1 LSTITSVEPDTK
13 RSNCLFVGTTTR
25 ETCLYILFPTD
36 SDLYDWREAI
46 YLRSGLSSDIGR
58 PTDFM
63 HSIHVSYDQITGEL
77 KVSVRYPRFFHVS
90 IPGHLLLVRRIRI
103 DSHFSGF
110 PCNDELTILLR
121 VYQGLPDQWKVDP
134 SLVQPIVAK
143 ISMQTGGNNG
153 TSRSGKRRS
162 QPPPS
167 RAANEVA
174 LDLSSAIATAT
185 APKSAPTTPVTKT
198 PVSGKSRSNSRSST
212 QQQAGSV
219 PTSSSPPFA
228 NLSRVPPPS
237 AELLDNGAIG
247 MSSTAPSMLTATSL
261 SSQFSAGTSVESQ
274 NTLVSLAGSPVHGG
288 ALSKGQ
294 SSVGKAPMLSAVQ
307 ELHTPPSLTR

>member
-1 LSTITSVEPDTK
+1 MLH
-13 RSNCLFVGTTTR
+13 LF
-25 ETCLYILFPTD
+25 
-36 SDLYDWREAI
+36 
-46 YLRSGLSSDIGR
+46 SSW
-58 PTDFM
+58 TNA
-63 HSIHVSYDQITGEL
+63 
-77 KVSVRYPRFFHVS
+77 
-90 IPGHLLLVRRIRI
+90 LLLVRRICI

-110 PCNDELTILLR
+110 FVWVTMSERFLLR
-121 VYQGLPDQWKVDP
+121 FYQGLPDQWKVDP

-143 ISMQTGGNNG
+143 ISMQTGTNNG

-167 RAANEVA
+167 RVSGNEVA
-174 LDLSSAIATAT
+174 LDLSSVIATAT
-185 APKSAPTTPVTKT
+185 KSAPTTPVAKT
-198 PVSGKSRSNSRSST
+198 PVSGKSRSNSRSSAQ

-219 PTSSSPPFA
+219 PTSSSPMFA

-237 AELLDNGAIG
+237 AELLDNGAPG
-247 MSSTAPSMLTATSL
+247 TSSTAPSMLTATSL

-294 SSVGKAPMLSAVQ
+294 SSVGKAPVLSAVR
-307 ELHTPPSLTR
+307 ELHTPTSLAR